1 MSLNFATP
9 SRWQT
14 GKRIFRYGALFV
26 AALLMSSS
34 LAQSTSK
41 TAPPL
46 TNRPA
51 AVTNRTV
58 TVSRESIL
66 RALRTVVTNQS
77 ATATITNHPAAIIN
91 RTATVTN
98 QPAAVANRP
107 AAVSNPSTAVT
118 NRPAIADRP
127 AIVANWR
134 ATLNKRPAAN
144 TNRPTTATTSVTD
157 RPATLATRPSDITNQ
172 SAPIILQTAATT
184 VRPPVVTNQPAS
196 ISNRPA
202 VVANRPTIVTNQP
215 VAVANRPAATTNL
228 AAAVIDRPK
237 VVINPP
243 PAITQQSP
251 AVVDQP
257 EAIPN
262 RPTVV
267 ANRPATAT
275 NQPVAV
281 AHQSAAITDEST
293 ATIRQPP
300 VVIDEPA
307 AITIQPAGVANKPP
321 TVTNQPVTVTHQSP
335 IIAEPAAIRTQP
347 VAITTQPIAIT
358 PQPAA
363 ISEQQP
369 AATTTQLAAVTDEPA
384 AVVTQPIAT
393 THQLDQPE
401 AVPIPLAA
409 VTNPPAVTAPSQA
422 IADRPTAV
430 PDQPAAVT
438 NQIAAVTTQAIANTN
453 LTSQNL
459 SRLTPPLLLNDTSG
473 FSTPQMSEPGAAA
486 QLRSML
492 EDARHLRL
500 MRQPTT
506 AEPILE
512 SLLTE
517 GNPEPIQQSAL
528 LELALVAQDENNL
541 VRAEQIY
548 AQFVARWSSDK
559 RIPEIYLHQGQLFR
573 QMGLN
578 SLAFA
583 KFYSVMTSALAVKN
597 DQLDYYQ
604 KLVLDAQMEIA
615 ETHYQ
620 SGRFNDAADFF
631 SRLLKQNNPALNRQ
645 EIQFRLIRSLQATG
659 NHTETAA
666 QAFDFLSRF
675 PNSPNQPEVRFCLAL
690 ALKELGR
697 TPESLQQVLALL
709 KEEKDKSKD
718 HPEVWAYWQQRTGNE
733 IANQLYRDGD
743 YPKALDI
750 YLSLLQLDRTAA
762 WQLPL
767 KYQIGMT
774 YERLLQPDMATQ
786 SYSNIVTRQTDLGT
800 NASPGLKAIVEMA
813 QWRIKFI
820 QWQSHADNVNH
831 ALAESPSKKR
841 ASKKPASAT
850 TAIP

>member
-1 MSLNFATP
+1 MSLDFATP
-9 SRWQT
+9 SRWQI

-91 RTATVTN
+91 RPATVTN
-98 QPAAVANRP
+98 QPVAVANRP

-134 ATLNKRPAAN
+134 ATLNKRPAAS

-307 AITIQPAGVANKPP
+307 AITIQPAVVANKPP

>member
-157 RPATLATRPSDITNQ
+157 RPATVATRPTDITNQ

-307 AITIQPAGVANKPP
+307 AITIQPAVVANKPP

>member
-307 AITIQPAGVANKPP
+307 AITIQPAVVANKPP

-369 AATTTQLAAVTDEPA
+369 AAATTQLAAVTDEPA